1 MPDPLNIALAFRI
14 DDDQVA
20 RIEALDPRIRVLKL
34 SQMSGQ
40 REPTDTTKAS
50 LLEQIAEAEVVLGP
64 SRIPVEY
71 FDAAVRLRWFQCI
84 NAGIERME
92 QGGLL
97 RRGFVVTTAAGLAS
111 VAIAEYVLGTMVM
124 LAKDLHHFGR
134 TQQEH
139 KWDFRFTRELAGKT
153 VGILGLGEI
162 GRETARRAR
171 AFDMQVI
178 ASRRKVATGA
188 TDPDADELF
197 AHSDLD
203 ELLAR
208 SDYLV
213 VAVPLTAET
222 TRMIGAAE
230 LAKMKPSASIINI
243 ARGEVL
249 DQAALVAALQAGTIA
264 SAALDVFD
272 PEPLPENS
280 PLWEMPNVIVTP
292 HISGAVEGY
301 GHKATEL
308 FIANLRRYL
317 AGEPLAHMANP
328 ELGY

>member
-1 MPDPLNIALAFRI
+1 MPEPLNIALAFRI

-20 RIEALDPRIRVLKL
+20 RIEALDPRIHILKL
-34 SQMSGQ
+34 SQISG
-40 REPTDTTKAS
+40 RTEPIGAVKDS
-50 LLEQIAEAEVVLGP
+50 LMQQLAEAEVVLGP

-71 FDAAVRLRWFQCI
+71 FDAAQRLRWFQCI

-97 RRGFVVTTAAGLAS
+97 RRGFAVTTAAGLAS
-111 VAIAEYVLGTMVM
+111 VAIAEYVVGTMVM

-134 TQQEH
+134 TQEAR
-139 KWDFRFTRELAGKT
+139 KWDFRFTGELAGKT

-171 AFDMQVI
+171 AFDMRVI
-178 ASRRKVATGA
+178 ASRRTVATGA
-188 TDPDADELF
+188 VDPDADELF
-197 AHSDLD
+197 SHSNLD

-213 VAVPLTAET
+213 IAVPLTPET
-222 TRMIGAAE
+222 THMIGAAE
-230 LAKMKPSASIINI
+230 LAKMKPTASIVNV
-243 ARGEVL
+243 ARGEVI
-249 DQAALVAALQAGTIA
+249 DQDALIAALNAGTIA

-272 PEPLPENS
+272 PEPLPESS
-280 PLWEMPNVIVTP
+280 PLWAMQNVIVTP

-317 AGEPLAHMANP
+317 AGEPLAHLANP